1 MASVTKDR
9 HFVNMHVQELAGDHA
24 PAQPAMSLSRTAT
37 PTTKYPNPTMT
48 RTTC

>member
-1 MASVTKDR
+1 MANVTEDT
-9 HFVNMHVQELAGDHA
+9 HFINMHIQELAGDRV
-24 PAQPAMSLSRTAT
+24 PAQPAMLLSRTAT